1 MVKGVIVSRREEKY
15 NLYLNDLK
23 KYESSVDED
32 LLALIVFHLG
42 PAIYRTDA
50 EVVSCSNGDELDRV
64 RNNFLK
70 KKLGLS
76 ESDEKLNA
84 SIQTVCKKMG
94 QSNRHKY
101 RASFYYLLTKM
112 YEKESV
118 LGVEETAL

>member
-1 MVKGVIVSRREEKY
+1 MTRREEKY
-15 NLYLNDLK
+15 NLYLEDLK
-23 KYESSVDED
+23 KYESYVDED

-42 PAIYRTDA
+42 PAIYRVDA
-50 EVVSCSNGDELDRV
+50 EVVSCSNEEELDRV

-70 KKLGLS
+70 KKLGLKES
-76 ESDEKLNA
+76 EERLNA
-84 SIQTVCKKMG
+84 SIKEVCAKMG

-118 LGVEETAL
+118 LGVEESATS

>member
-1 MVKGVIVSRREEKY
+1 MSKRDEKY

-42 PAIYRTDA
+42 PAIYRADA
-50 EVVSCSNGDELDRV
+50 EVVSCTNSDELDRV

-70 KKLGLS
+70 KKLGL
-76 ESDEKLNA
+76 EDSDDKLND
-84 SIQTVCKKMG
+84 SIKKVCTKLG

-101 RASFYYLLTKM
+101 RATFYYILTKM
-112 YEKESV
+112 YEKEEV
-118 LGVEETAL
+118 LGVEETAV